1 LIIILIDARIEV
13 VRNFTLSKPHLE
25 HVLNTVTKKFHMAY
39 AINIYD
45 FH

>member
-1 LIIILIDARIEV
+1 LKTIMIV
-13 VRNFTLSKPHLE
+13 CNFTLSKPHLE
-25 HVLNTVTKKFHMAY
+25 HVLNTATKKIYMAY